1 MLSTLIK
8 TTQTTSFF
16 LQDTDTNTSLV
27 NVHYQENNYQ
37 ALLEYIQNGEDH
49 GWILFL
55 APPGKPNVQFFQNA
69 GIDKSRVLMIDSSK
83 IDDNLAL
90 LSTLLKS
97 SNYSTVVVWVNE
109 LSTQALSRIK
119 YDAEKT
125 NTGCFVY
132 CKQ

>member
-1 MLSTLIK
+1 
-8 TTQTTSFF
+8 
-16 LQDTDTNTSLV
+16 
-27 NVHYQENNYQ
+27 
-37 ALLEYIQNGEDH
+37 
-49 GWILFL
+49 
-55 APPGKPNVQFFQNA
+55 
-69 GIDKSRVLMIDSSK
+69 MIDSSK